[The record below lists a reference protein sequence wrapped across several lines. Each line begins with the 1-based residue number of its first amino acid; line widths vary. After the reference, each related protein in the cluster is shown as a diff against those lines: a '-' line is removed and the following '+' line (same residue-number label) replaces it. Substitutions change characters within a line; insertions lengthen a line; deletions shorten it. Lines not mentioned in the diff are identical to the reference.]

1 MTAIRFSKPSF
12 LGNELDYLGQVISEG
27 YLGTNGAF
35 VRRCEALIGEQIG
48 VPLIHLTSSATAAL
62 ELSALLLDLRP
73 GDEVIMPAFTFVS
86 CANAVALRGA
96 TPVFVDILPE
106 TLNVDPGAVDAA
118 ISPRTRALLAVHYA
132 GIPCAIDVLRALADR
147 RGLILIED
155 AAQAFMSTLD
165 GQPAGS
171 FGHVGVFSFHQ
182 TKNLTSGE
190 GGAIVINDP
199 IYVELAEIQLHKGT
213 DRAAFDRGERSRY
226 TWIDLGSSFAAN
238 ELTAAVLLAQIER
251 VEEITIGRRALW
263 SRYHSALASLEKAG
277 KARRPVVPPNVVHN
291 GHCYYLLLEDEP
303 TRDRFIAAMRSR
315 GITTPFHFL
324 PLDVSPGGRR
334 YARAGGPLSATHSAA
349 GRLVRLPLWFGMK
362 SVQDQVV
369 DATFSAL
376 G

>member
-12 LGNELDYLGQVISEG
+12 LGNELDYLGQVISVG

-35 VRRCEALIGEQIG
+35 VRRCEALIATQTGA
-48 VPLIHLTSSATAAL
+48 PRIHLTSSATAAL

-118 ISPRTRALLAVHYA
+118 ISSRTRAILAVHYA
-132 GIPCAIDVLRALADR
+132 GIPCAIDVLRAIADR

-165 GQPAGS
+165 GRPAGS

-190 GGAIVINDP
+190 GGAIVVNDP
-199 IYVELAEIQLHKGT
+199 VYAEQAEIQLHKGT
-213 DRAAFDRGERSRY
+213 DRSAFDRRERSRY

-238 ELTAAVLLAQIER
+238 ELTAAVLLAQLER
-251 VEEITIGRRALW
+251 AEEITIGRRALW
-263 SRYHSALASLEKAG
+263 SRYHSALAPLEQAG

-334 YARAGGPLSATHSAA
+334 YARAGG
-349 GRLVRLPLWFGMK
+349 RCR
-362 SVQDQVV
+362 
-369 DATFSAL
+369 
-376 G
+376 